1 MAQTRYAGPVR
12 GEPLAVE
19 LHNTL
24 YAVPGG
30 SIDGLATEAGARA
43 WLAAVRDRLPPVG
56 AGRIARQE
64 LIALRDAI
72 RPALHAILD
81 GRSPT
86 RDALAAINGTG
97 ARAPRSPV
105 AQWRR
110 DGLPVRATNFH
121 DSEPA
126 DIVLAAIAAD
136 AIDLVA
142 TSRRDALR
150 ACGAPGCVL
159 LFVKDH
165 PRREWCS
172 QACGNRAR
180 QARHYARIRE
190 TAEMPAT
197 SPRS

>member
-1 MAQTRYAGPVR
+1 MAI
-12 GEPLAVE
+12 E

-24 YAVPGG
+24 YAVSGG
-30 SIDGLATEAGARA
+30 TIDGLATEASARA

-56 AGRIARQE
+56 AGRVAREE
-64 LIALRDAI
+64 LISLRDAVGA
-72 RPALHAILD
+72 ALQAILD

-86 RDALAAINGTG
+86 RDDLAAINGTG

-110 DGLPVRATNFH
+110 DGLPVRATSFH
-121 DSEPA
+121 GSEPA

-136 AIDLVA
+136 AIDLIA

-150 ACGAPGCVL
+150 ACGAPGCIL

-180 QARHYARIRE
+180 QARHYARIRQ
-190 TAEMPAT
+190 TAEMPAMP
-197 SPRS
+197 PRSSNR